1 MNKAAM
7 NIYLQI
13 ILHMAQLLFNLDNFE
28 KMIWQRVVGKWWP
41 CKYVCTLITRIYE
54 YVTIHGKNDLT
65 NVTKVKDV
73 EVEKH
78 ILVYQGGP
86 YLI

>member
-1 MNKAAM
+1 M
-7 NIYLQI
+7 
-13 ILHMAQLLFNLDNFE
+13 LLY
-28 KMIWQRVVGKWWP
+28 I
-41 CKYVCTLITRIYE
+41 
-54 YVTIHGKNDLT
+54 GKNDLT